1 MNLKGTLPVLV
12 LQVLA
17 AGPSHGYQIAQDIKA
32 RSKGVLDF
40 REGTLYPALHAL
52 EHKQLI
58 VAKERVENGR
68 RRRYYKLTD
77 AGIDALESERKEWQ
91 KLSGAVSVILG
102 DT

>member
-1 MNLKGTLPVLV
+1 MHLKGTLPVLI

-17 AGPSHGYQIAQDIKA
+17 AGPNHGYLIAQDIKA

-40 REGTLYPALHAL
+40 KEGTLYPALHAL
-52 EHKQLI
+52 EHKGLI
-58 VAKERVENGR
+58 VSKERVENGR

-77 AGIDALESERKEWQ
+77 AGANVLEEERKEWA

-102 DT
+102 DA